1 MSLDCL
7 TYQKLIMDIQNILSE
22 LTSKFGNSFD
32 VSAVTEHL
40 KGIDTSNFSISE
52 IIEKVKGAG
61 LIGDLDGDGVQE
73 SVIEEIKGKIGN
85 MFGK

>member
-1 MSLDCL
+1 M
-7 TYQKLIMDIQNILSE
+7 MDLQNIMSE
-22 LTSKFGNSFD
+22 LTSRFGGSFD

-40 KGIDTSNFSISE
+40 KGIDTSKFSITE

-73 SVIEEIKGKIGN
+73 SAFEEIKGKISSI
-85 MFGK
+85 FGK

>member
-1 MSLDCL
+1 
-7 TYQKLIMDIQNILSE
+7 MDIQNILSE

-40 KGIDTSNFSISE
+40 KGIDTSKFSITE
-52 IIEKVKGAG
+52 IIEKVKDSG

-73 SVIEEIKGKIGN
+73 SVIEEIKGKIGSI
-85 MFGK
+85 FGK

>member
-1 MSLDCL
+1 
-7 TYQKLIMDIQNILSE
+7 MDLQNIMSE
-22 LTSKFGNSFD
+22 LTSKFGGSFD

-40 KGIDTSNFSISE
+40 KGIDTSKFSITE

-73 SVIEEIKGKIGN
+73 SAFEEIKGKIGSI
-85 MFGK
+85 FGK

>member
-1 MSLDCL
+1 
-7 TYQKLIMDIQNILSE
+7 MDIQNILSE
-22 LTSKFGNSFD
+22 LTSKFGGKFD

-40 KGIDTSNFSISE
+40 KGIDTSNFSITE

-73 SVIEEIKGKIGN
+73 SAFEEIKGKIGSI
-85 MFGK
+85 FGK

>member
-1 MSLDCL
+1 
-7 TYQKLIMDIQNILSE
+7 MDLQNILSE

-40 KGIDTSNFSISE
+40 KGIDTSNFSMEE

-61 LIGDLDGDGVQE
+61 FLGDLDGDGVKE
-73 SVIEEIKGKIGN
+73 SPIEEIKGKISN
-85 MFGK
+85 LFGK